1 MAQSYFRNYFKEFSD
16 LLERVEITDANTKQ
30 MLTKENALEKLVEE
44 ILSIKKN
51 NKKIMII
58 GNGGSAAIAAHQ
70 ALDYVR
76 SCNIRAMSF
85 DNPSLLTCMSNDF
98 GYERIYEKLIESYA
112 DEDDALIAI
121 SSSGKSP
128 NIINGVNKAT
138 EKKCKVITFSGFK
151 KNNPLRKL
159 GIYNFYVPSFSYGH
173 VEMMHSLLLHSVVDY
188 IKENIVH
195 R

>member
-16 LLERVEITDANTKQ
+16 LLERVEITDANSKQ

-44 ILSIKKN
+44 VLSIKKN

-98 GYERIYEKLIESYA
+98 GYEKIYEKLIESYA
-112 DEDDALIAI
+112 DEDDVLIAI
-121 SSSGKSP
+121 SSSGKSL
-128 NIINGVNKAT
+128 NIMNGVTKAI
-138 EKKCKVITFSGFK
+138 EKGCKVVTLSGFK
-151 KNNPLRKL
+151 EDNPLRKL
-159 GIYNFYVPSFSYGH
+159 GIYNFYVPSLSYGH
-173 VEMMHSLLLHSVVDY
+173 VEMIHSLLLHCVVDY
-188 IKENIVH
+188 IKESTVYI
-195 R
+195 